1 MISSTDYWVTESS
14 HQHGEE
20 GAKRNLDRQL
30 TAAGAP
36 ECNYSQPLR
45 LRPADNITVRE
56 KKLCVKTRRL
66 LQRVQV
72 WSRERGGHWKSIHIL
87 TEQMFL
93 IGNNLLI
100 FEHDDLVLHKS
111 ASYLLIFRI
120 IELAE
125 LWAALFRYSLR
136 SLVIVFSKSDWCTI
150 WSIIS
155 SMCFL
160 PLAFVWTVGL
170 IEVRIMWD
178 KKLLLLEWHFESM
191 NAITFV
197 LGTVNKL

>member
-20 GAKRNLDRQL
+20 GAKRNLERQL

-125 LWAALFRYSLR
+125 LWAALF
-136 SLVIVFSKSDWCTI
+136 K
-150 WSIIS
+150 
-155 SMCFL
+155 
-160 PLAFVWTVGL
+160 
-170 IEVRIMWD
+170 
-178 KKLLLLEWHFESM
+178 
-191 NAITFV
+191 
-197 LGTVNKL
+197 GTVCARSSLCCQSRTDAPYGQLSPPCAFFLWRLFGL